1 MAGHADSS
9 GVTVDGNSA
18 LRTGARL
25 GTAALLLAVA
35 VGAVAAPTPP
45 ARADA
50 TAYVVNVTVRPGYHF
65 ADADHALAYGR
76 RICDGVAAGTSY
88 SETMNAIKSDF
99 ANPDDYQASYLII
112 QAVNELC
119 PAQIWRLRQSAAG
132 YRPPP

>member
-1 MAGHADSS
+1 MRRWA
-9 GVTVDGNSA
+9 
-18 LRTGARL
+18 
-25 GTAALLLAVA
+25 AALVLTVA
-35 VGAVAAPTPP
+35 VGVAAAPAPP

-50 TAYVVNVTVRPGYHF
+50 TAYLVNVTVRPGYHF
-65 ADADHALAYGR
+65 VDADHALSYGR
-76 RICDGVAAGTSY
+76 RICDGVAAGTPY
-88 SETMNAIKSDF
+88 AETMNVIKKDF